1 MPLLLTVL
9 RGVVFG
15 GFVFSATV
23 ALTDWAV
30 RNRHLPPFGT
40 VPLLMRRLSDP
51 VLRPL
56 QQRLVKSGHNPV
68 EAPTWLFWLTLLIGL
83 AVLGL
88 AQWLI
93 TEVAEIGWALQGGPG
108 GILRFVIEGV
118 YSVLVIALFIRV
130 VSTWFAVS
138 PYSKWMRPVMR
149 LTNWLVEPIR
159 RLLPPMGM
167 FDFSPLVAY
176 AALYLA
182 NWLLLRLL

>member
-9 RGVVFG
+9 RVFVFG

-30 RNRHLPPFGT
+30 RNRHLPPFGAL
-40 VPLLMRRLSDP
+40 PLFMRRLSNP

-56 QQRLVKSGHNPV
+56 QQQLVKSGHNPV
-68 EAPTWLFWLTLLIGL
+68 EAPTWLFWLTLLGGL

-88 AQWLI
+88 AQWII
-93 TEVAEIGWALQGGPG
+93 TEVAEIGWALNGGSG
-108 GILRFVIEGV
+108 SLVGLLIDSAYKI
-118 YSVLVIALFIRV
+118 LVIALFIRV

-138 PYSKWMRPVMR
+138 PYSKWMRPVML

-182 NWLLLRLL
+182 RWLLLRLL